1 LSPPAMNNNKLKVV
15 LHTHI
20 PTNSD
25 QVMGGVSMA
34 RLTREMFDGR
44 LANVLRGSVKM
55 DNNGGFIQMA
65 TNLQRDG
72 TSVDVSAFDGVELFV
87 QSGSAQME
95 SFNVQYVVVV
105 VVVCST
111 LLAETKVYSCR
122 FCFCLFVCFALYL
135 CFFLLS
141 FDSVKTTDCLRPFS
155 SYRQTFEVRPSV
167 WEQIRLPFAEF
178 RGCGPGAEHIP
189 FNLSAL
195 KRFAVVA
202 IGRPME
208 VELAIAEVRLYKDHD
223 ETTTTTF
230 QP

>member
-1 LSPPAMNNNKLKVV
+1 M
-15 LHTHI
+15 
-20 PTNSD
+20 
-25 QVMGGVSMA
+25 
-34 RLTREMFDGR
+34 
-44 LANVLRGSVKM
+44 
-55 DNNGGFIQMA
+55 
-65 TNLQRDG
+65 
-72 TSVDVSAFDGVELFV
+72 
-87 QSGSAQME
+87 
-95 SFNVQYVVVV
+95 FNV
-105 VVVCST
+105 VCDSDDERV
-111 LLAETKVYSCR
+111 LMS
-122 FCFCLFVCFALYL
+122 FFVCFALYL
-135 CFFLLS
+135 CCCLLLLLFS

-178 RGCGPGAEHIP
+178 RGRGPGAEHIP